1 MSDEDQLALA
11 IQDSI
16 VIAQQHER
24 KLLLSAESELK
35 FGVHFLHSDK
45 VSVTKGAYEG
55 LSR

>member
-24 KLLLSAESELK
+24 KLLLSAEYELK
-35 FGVHFLHSDK
+35 FGVHFLHSNK
-45 VSVTKGAYEG
+45 VSVTKGACEG